1 MVKIRLSRLGTKKR
15 PFYQVVIADNR
26 CPRNGKFIEKIGFFN
41 PISSNNNISIDM
53 KRLQYWIKNGAMI
66 SDRIKNLIKNLST
79 DAKLQR
85 ND

>member
-15 PFYQVVIADNR
+15 PFYQIVTADNR